1 MMKSG
6 APKMLTKTEI
16 AVVVLMIVALILIIY
31 EIGQGGSWT
40 L

>member
-1 MMKSG
+1 MMKSE

>member
-1 MMKSG
+1 
-6 APKMLTKTEI
+6 MLTKTEI

>member
-1 MMKSG
+1 
-6 APKMLTKTEI
+6 MLTKTEI
-16 AVVVLMIVALILIIY
+16 FVVVLMIVALILIVY

>member
-6 APKMLTKTEI
+6 VPKMLTKTEFV
-16 AVVVLMIVALILIIY
+16 VVVLMIVALILIVY